1 MKISY
6 DTYNVFY
13 YVAKFK
19 SITLASHFLH
29 ISQPA
34 VTRHIK
40 NLELYLGVTLFL
52 RNKNGLHLTKDGKNL
67 FDNVKEGIYN
77 VFIMDETHSIL
88 ATGAGGVTK
97 MKDPHGPKIERIF
110 NFKFPYEYID
120 RFDLMNERKEQVKD
134 FYERYPL

>member
-1 MKISY
+1 
-6 DTYNVFY
+6 
-13 YVAKFK
+13 
-19 SITLASHFLH
+19 
-29 ISQPA
+29 
-34 VTRHIK
+34 
-40 NLELYLGVTLFL
+40 
-52 RNKNGLHLTKDGKNL
+52 
-67 FDNVKEGIYN
+67 

-110 NFKFPYEYID
+110 NFKFPYEYVD